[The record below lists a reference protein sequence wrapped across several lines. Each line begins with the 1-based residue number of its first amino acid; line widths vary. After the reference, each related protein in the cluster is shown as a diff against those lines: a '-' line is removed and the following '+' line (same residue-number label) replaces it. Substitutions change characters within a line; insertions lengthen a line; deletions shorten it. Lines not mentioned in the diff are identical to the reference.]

1 MLFNSLE
8 FIFFFPA
15 IVALYFLLPHRFRW
29 VLLLIASYY
38 FYMCWNVKFVLLL
51 LAATLVCY
59 INAIWISRSEK
70 PFARNG
76 LLLLTLLLLLGPLFF
91 FKYLNFFSDAIT
103 SVFEHFNI
111 FHPLPSHDY
120 LLPAGISF
128 YTFQALGYTIDVHR
142 GNIKPEYH
150 LGKFAVFTSFF
161 PQLLAGP
168 IGRAAPLMPQFSGR
182 NNFSYADIREGLIL
196 IIWGFFKKV
205 VIADRLSEY
214 VNLVYD
220 NPYAYEGSHYL
231 IATLFFAV
239 QIYCDFSGYTDIAR
253 GTARMMGINLMVN
266 FKLPYLATSIRE
278 FWQRWH
284 ISLTTWFRDYVF
296 LPLSVAVSRAI
307 KKEKVLFIKTDLF
320 IYIVASAIVWFLTG
334 LWHGANYTFIVW
346 GLIHGFFL
354 VLYQWLHKSKTR
366 YLKKTGIR
374 NNNPILIVFDTTV
387 TFFIVTFA
395 WIFFRANS
403 MNDALLIVNNIFDF
417 SGTYTVNLF
426 KFPVDFTIAFISIG
440 LLLLIEAL
448 EEHIQLF
455 ATLRSVARPVKW
467 AILIALLLAVFI
479 LGKWNEANFLYFQF

>member
-15 IVALYFLLPHRFRW
+15 VVALYFLLPHRFRW

-59 INAIWISRSEK
+59 INAIWISRSAK

-91 FKYLNFFSDAIT
+91 FKYLNFFSDAIN

-111 FHPLPSHDY
+111 FHQLPSHDY

-168 IGRAAPLMPQFSGR
+168 IGRAAPLMPQFSGK

-266 FKLPYLATSIRE
+266 FRLPYLATSIRE

-296 LPLSVAVSRAI
+296 LPLSVAVSRGI
-307 KKEKVLFIKTDLF
+307 KKEKVLFIKADLF

-354 VLYQWLHKSKTR
+354 VLYQWLHKTRIKT
-366 YLKKTGIR
+366 LKKIGIR
-374 NNNPILIVFDTTV
+374 KDNPALTVFDTIL

-403 MNDALLIVNNIFDF
+403 MNDALLIVKNIFNF

-455 ATLRSVARPVKW
+455 ATLRSLVRPVKW

>member
-15 IVALYFLLPHRFRW
+15 VVALYFLLPHRFRW
-29 VLLLIASYY
+29 VLLLVASYY
-38 FYMCWNVKFVLLL
+38 FYMCWNAKFVALLFT
-51 LAATLVCY
+51 ATLICY
-59 INAIWISRSEK
+59 INAIWISRSK
-70 PFARNG
+70 NQFVRNG
-76 LLLLTLLLLLGPLFF
+76 LLVLTLVLLIGPLFF
-91 FKYLNFFSDAIT
+91 FKYFNFFGDVIN
-103 SVFEHFNI
+103 SVLEQFNI
-111 FHPLPSHDY
+111 VYKFPSHDY
-120 LLPAGISF
+120 LLPVGISF
-128 YTFQALGYTIDVHR
+128 YTFMALGYTIDVHR
-142 GNIKPEYH
+142 GNIKPETH

-168 IGRAAPLMPQFSGR
+168 IGRAAPLLPQFSKKID
-182 NNFSYADIREGLIL
+182 FDYANIRDGLIL
-196 IIWGFFKKV
+196 MVWGFFKKV

-220 NPYAYEGSHYL
+220 NPHAYEGGHYL
-231 IATLFFAV
+231 LATLFFAV

-266 FKLPYLATSIRE
+266 FKLPYLSTSIRE

-284 ISLTTWFRDYVF
+284 ISLTTWFRDYLF
-296 LPLSVAVSRAI
+296 LPLSMAVSRGI
-307 KKEKVLFIKTDLF
+307 KKEKVLFIKSDLF
-320 IYIVASAIVWFLTG
+320 IYIIASGITWFLTG

-354 VLYQWLHKSKTR
+354 VMYQWLHKSKTR
-366 YLKKTGIR
+366 YLKKIGIR
-374 NNNPILIVFDTTV
+374 NNNPVLTVFDTAV

-403 MNDALLIVNNIFDF
+403 MNDALLIIKNIFDF
-417 SGTYTVNLF
+417 SGNYEVNLF
-426 KFPVDFTIAFISIG
+426 KFPVDFYIAFISIG
-440 LLLLIEAL
+440 LLLLIETL

-455 ATLRSVARPVKW
+455 EKLPSLFRPVKW
-467 AILIALLLAVFI
+467 AILIALVLTLFI